1 MSAFL
6 RRQLT
11 DYVEYHRDPMNCAL
25 HVVGI
30 VILFLGAVLPLSLL
44 PVTVFG
50 FQVNLGILLAIP
62 VLVYWILLD
71 FPIGL
76 AIAGAAALLLLT
88 AATIA
93 NHASV
98 TVVWA
103 ISIVL
108 LLIGVALQIIGH
120 QVFERRQPAL
130 MDNPTHLLLGP
141 VFVMAKLFISL
152 GFRRDLAAIIQQG
165 SNSVYQSQG
174 GVQQDRCRAFL
185 SRAAAASLASTWW
198 QRLSRAAGKRA
209 FSMYALRA
217 APWQMRSTSKVQCS
231 TANWWIRRSTGST
244 RCTILPAFL
253 ACGWR
258 VKTTFMP

>member
-44 PVTVFG
+44 PVPVFG

-62 VLVYWILLD
+62 VLIYWILLD
-71 FPIGL
+71 IPIGL
-76 AIAGAAALLLLT
+76 AIAGSAALLLFT

-98 TVVWA
+98 IVVWA
-103 ISIVL
+103 ISVVLIV
-108 LLIGVALQIIGH
+108 IGVAMQIIGH

-130 MDNPTHLLLGP
+130 VDNPTHLLLGP

-152 GFRRDLAAIIQQG
+152 GFRDDLAAVIQQ
-165 SNSVYQSQG
+165 NQG
-174 GVQQDRCRAFL
+174 GVQQDR
-185 SRAAAASLASTWW
+185 
-198 QRLSRAAGKRA
+198 
-209 FSMYALRA
+209 
-217 APWQMRSTSKVQCS
+217 
-231 TANWWIRRSTGST
+231 
-244 RCTILPAFL
+244 
-253 ACGWR
+253 
-258 VKTTFMP
+258 

>member
-76 AIAGAAALLLLT
+76 AIAGAAAP
-88 AATIA
+88 AIA
-93 NHASV
+93 RP
-98 TVVWA
+98 
-103 ISIVL
+103 
-108 LLIGVALQIIGH
+108 IGMSS
-120 QVFERRQPAL
+120 R
-130 MDNPTHLLLGP
+130 
-141 VFVMAKLFISL
+141 
-152 GFRRDLAAIIQQG
+152 IQ
-165 SNSVYQSQG
+165 
-174 GVQQDRCRAFL
+174 
-185 SRAAAASLASTWW
+185 
-198 QRLSRAAGKRA
+198 
-209 FSMYALRA
+209 
-217 APWQMRSTSKVQCS
+217 
-231 TANWWIRRSTGST
+231 
-244 RCTILPAFL
+244 
-253 ACGWR
+253 
-258 VKTTFMP
+258 

>member
-50 FQVNLGILLAIP
+50 LQVNLGILLAIP
-62 VLVYWILLD
+62 VLTYWILLD
-71 FPIGL
+71 IPIGL
-76 AIAGAAALLLLT
+76 AIAGAAALLLFT

-93 NHASV
+93 SHVSV

-103 ISIVL
+103 ITLVL
-108 LLIGVALQIIGH
+108 ILVGVALQIIGH

-152 GFRRDLAAIIQQG
+152 GFRNDLAAIIQQG
-165 SNSVYQSQG
+165 SNSVYQD
-174 GVQQDRCRAFL
+174 GVQQDR
-185 SRAAAASLASTWW
+185 
-198 QRLSRAAGKRA
+198 
-209 FSMYALRA
+209 
-217 APWQMRSTSKVQCS
+217 
-231 TANWWIRRSTGST
+231 
-244 RCTILPAFL
+244 
-253 ACGWR
+253 
-258 VKTTFMP
+258 

>member
-50 FQVNLGILLAIP
+50 LQVNLGILLAIP
-62 VLVYWILLD
+62 VLIYWILLD
-71 FPIGL
+71 IPIGL
-76 AIAGAAALLLLT
+76 AIAGFAALLLFT

-93 NHASV
+93 SHASV

-103 ISIVL
+103 ISLVL
-108 LLIGVALQIIGH
+108 ILIGVALQIIGH

-141 VFVMAKLFISL
+141 VFVTAKLFISL
-152 GFRRDLAAIIQQG
+152 GFRDDLAAIIQQR
-165 SNSVYQSQG
+165 SNSVYRSQD
-174 GVQQDRCRAFL
+174 GVQ
-185 SRAAAASLASTWW
+185 
-198 QRLSRAAGKRA
+198 
-209 FSMYALRA
+209 
-217 APWQMRSTSKVQCS
+217 
-231 TANWWIRRSTGST
+231 
-244 RCTILPAFL
+244 
-253 ACGWR
+253 
-258 VKTTFMP
+258 

>member
-11 DYVEYHRDPMNCAL
+11 DYVEYHRNPMNCAL

-50 FQVNLGILLAIP
+50 LQVNLGILLAIP
-62 VLVYWILLD
+62 VLIYWILLD
-71 FPIGL
+71 IPIGL
-76 AIAGAAALLLLT
+76 AIAGAAALLLFT

-93 NHASV
+93 SQASV

-103 ISIVL
+103 ITLVL
-108 LLIGVALQIIGH
+108 ILIGVALQIIGH

-152 GFRRDLAAIIQQG
+152 GFRNDLAAIIQQG
-165 SNSVYQSQG
+165 SNSVYQSQD
-174 GVQQDRCRAFL
+174 GVQQDR
-185 SRAAAASLASTWW
+185 
-198 QRLSRAAGKRA
+198 
-209 FSMYALRA
+209 
-217 APWQMRSTSKVQCS
+217 
-231 TANWWIRRSTGST
+231 
-244 RCTILPAFL
+244 
-253 ACGWR
+253 
-258 VKTTFMP
+258 

>member
-30 VILFLGAVLPLSLL
+30 VILFLGAVLPLSLV
-44 PVTVFG
+44 PITVFG
-50 FQVNLGILLAIP
+50 LQVNLGILLAIP
-62 VLVYWILLD
+62 VLIYWILLD
-71 FPIGL
+71 IPIGL
-76 AIAGAAALLLLT
+76 AIAGSAALLLFT

-103 ISIVL
+103 ISVALIV
-108 LLIGVALQIIGH
+108 IGVAMQIIGH

-130 MDNPTHLLLGP
+130 VDNPTHLLLGP

-152 GFRRDLAAIIQQG
+152 GFRDDLAAVIQQ
-165 SNSVYQSQG
+165 NQS
-174 GVQQDRCRAFL
+174 GVQQDR
-185 SRAAAASLASTWW
+185 
-198 QRLSRAAGKRA
+198 
-209 FSMYALRA
+209 
-217 APWQMRSTSKVQCS
+217 
-231 TANWWIRRSTGST
+231 
-244 RCTILPAFL
+244 
-253 ACGWR
+253 
-258 VKTTFMP
+258 

>member
-44 PVTVFG
+44 PITVLG
-50 FQVNLGILLAIP
+50 LQLNLGIVLAIP
-62 VLVYWILLD
+62 VLIYWILLD
-71 FPIGL
+71 IPIGV
-76 AIAGAAALLLLT
+76 AIAGSAALLLFT

-103 ISIVL
+103 ISVVLIV
-108 LLIGVALQIIGH
+108 IGVAMQIVGH

-130 MDNPTHLLLGP
+130 VDNPTHLLLGP

-152 GFRRDLAAIIQQG
+152 GFRDDLAAVIQQ
-165 SNSVYQSQG
+165 NQG
-174 GVQQDRCRAFL
+174 GVQQDR
-185 SRAAAASLASTWW
+185 
-198 QRLSRAAGKRA
+198 
-209 FSMYALRA
+209 
-217 APWQMRSTSKVQCS
+217 
-231 TANWWIRRSTGST
+231 
-244 RCTILPAFL
+244 
-253 ACGWR
+253 
-258 VKTTFMP
+258 

>member
-50 FQVNLGILLAIP
+50 LQLNLGILLAIP
-62 VLVYWILLD
+62 VLIYWILLD
-71 FPIGL
+71 IPIGL
-76 AIAGAAALLLLT
+76 AIAGSAAFLLFT

-98 TVVWA
+98 PVVWA
-103 ISIVL
+103 ISVVLIV
-108 LLIGVALQIIGH
+108 IGVAMQIIGH

-130 MDNPTHLLLGP
+130 VDNPTHLLLGP

-152 GFRRDLAAIIQQG
+152 GFRDDLAAVIQQ
-165 SNSVYQSQG
+165 NQG
-174 GVQQDRCRAFL
+174 GVQQDR
-185 SRAAAASLASTWW
+185 
-198 QRLSRAAGKRA
+198 
-209 FSMYALRA
+209 
-217 APWQMRSTSKVQCS
+217 
-231 TANWWIRRSTGST
+231 
-244 RCTILPAFL
+244 
-253 ACGWR
+253 
-258 VKTTFMP
+258 